1 MTTTELLRENQLQS
15 LHPRTV
21 KNWLPQ
27 LGYCYQPQNTYYLP
41 SNESVQQAQ
50 HEQNNMGWFP
60 FILGF
65 WSKQFLQCQTDHM
78 KDMQSKKSPIL
89 LLSKLQRWIWHIAW
103 KAWEHRN
110 TVLHEDQ
117 NSYHPKEIKLINNK
131 IKQEWELGADAI
143 PQQFWPLFGGRLE
156 ALMKKKHTAKLK
168 WITTIWSL
176 WETYS
181 KDYFQHNQS
190 CVDPLTRYRYMR
202 WKENQ

>member
-1 MTTTELLRENQLQS
+1 
-15 LHPRTV
+15 
-21 KNWLPQ
+21 
-27 LGYCYQPQNTYYLP
+27 
-41 SNESVQQAQ
+41 
-50 HEQNNMGWFP
+50 MGWFP

-78 KDMQSKKSPIL
+78 KDMQSEKSPIL
-89 LLSKLQRWIWHIAW
+89 LLSKLQRQIWHIAW

-117 NSYHPKEIKLINNK
+117 NSYHPEEIKLINNE

-143 PQQFWPLFGGRLE
+143 PQQFPQLFGGTLE

-176 WETYS
+176 
-181 KDYFQHNQS
+181 
-190 CVDPLTRYRYMR
+190 
-202 WKENQ
+202 